1 MQQRLKPKAGSA
13 GAGIV
18 AAKFFKQLFVSVD
31 YPVAAFN
38 MGFRRVTLPPFA
50 RDLKTSAGRGG
61 FGLYA

>member
-18 AAKFFKQLFVSVD
+18 AAKFFKQLFVPVD
-31 YPVAAFN
+31 DPVAALDP
-38 MGFRRVTLPPFA
+38 GFRRVTLPAFA

-61 FGLYA
+61 SGLYA